1 MGRAFEF
8 RKARKL
14 KRWATMAKTFTRISK
29 DIAIAV
35 KDGGPNIDSNFKLR
49 SIIQNAKASNMPK
62 DNIERAIKNA
72 SNKNFENYKEV
83 VLEGYSVGGI
93 AVILDCI
100 SDNNNRTVG
109 NVRSYFNKTNGNLAT
124 NGSVEFIFKK
134 ICFFKIKFDGNK
146 DELEL
151 EFIDH
156 GLVALEHDNDLNHLI
171 MYGEFDSYGK
181 IFQELEYRNIE
192 IIESII
198 SLSKKYP
205 GKHHL
210 KFMIT
215 DFDEGYQIQLRSKI
229 IKINLENDFIFELKQ
244 IPFIEIKIN

>member
-100 SDNNNRTVG
+100 SCLLYTSPSPRD
-109 NVRSYFNKTNGNLAT
+109 
-124 NGSVEFIFKK
+124 
-134 ICFFKIKFDGNK
+134 
-146 DELEL
+146 
-151 EFIDH
+151 
-156 GLVALEHDNDLNHLI
+156 
-171 MYGEFDSYGK
+171 
-181 IFQELEYRNIE
+181 
-192 IIESII
+192 
-198 SLSKKYP
+198 
-205 GKHHL
+205 
-210 KFMIT
+210 
-215 DFDEGYQIQLRSKI
+215 QLTSRMPSSA
-229 IKINLENDFIFELKQ
+229 
-244 IPFIEIKIN
+244 

>member
-49 SIIQNAKASNMPK
+49 SIIQNAKAANMPK

-72 SNKNFENYKEV
+72 SNKNFENYKQV
-83 VLEGYSVGGI
+83 VLEGYSVGGV

-109 NVRSYFNKTNGNLAT
+109 NVRSYFNKTDGNLAT

-134 ICFFKIKFDGNK
+134 ISFFKIKFDGNK

-156 GLVALEHDNDLNHLI
+156 GLMALEHDNDLNHFI

-181 IFQELEYRNIE
+181 IFQELENRNIE
-192 IIESII
+192 IIES
-198 SLSKKYP
+198 
-205 GKHHL
+205 
-210 KFMIT
+210 
-215 DFDEGYQIQLRSKI
+215 DFDRIPLNYKNLNEKEIQTFNK
-229 IKINLENDFIFELKQ
+229 
-244 IPFIEIKIN
+244 FIEICNEDEDIQKISHNLQL

>member
-156 GLVALEHDNDLNHLI
+156 GLMALEHYNDLNHLI

-181 IFQELEYRNIE
+181 IFQELENRNIE
-192 IIESII
+192 IIES
-198 SLSKKYP
+198 
-205 GKHHL
+205 
-210 KFMIT
+210 
-215 DFDEGYQIQLRSKI
+215 DFDRIPMNYK
-229 IKINLENDFIFELKQ
+229 NLNEQELQTFNK
-244 IPFIEIKIN
+244 FIEICNEDDDIQKISHNLQL

>member
-49 SIIQNAKASNMPK
+49 SIIQNAKAANMPK

-156 GLVALEHDNDLNHLI
+156 GLMALEQDNDLNYLI

-181 IFQELEYRNIE
+181 IFQELENRNIE
-192 IIESII
+192 IMES
-198 SLSKKYP
+198 
-205 GKHHL
+205 
-210 KFMIT
+210 
-215 DFDEGYQIQLRSKI
+215 DFDRIPLNYK
-229 IKINLENDFIFELKQ
+229 NLNEKELQTFNK
-244 IPFIEIKIN
+244 FIEICKEDVDIQKISHNLQL

>member
-14 KRWATMAKTFTRISK
+14 KRWASMAKTFTRISK

-49 SIIQNAKASNMPK
+49 SIIQNAKAANMPK

-134 ICFFKIKFDGNK
+134 ISFFKIKFDGNK

-156 GLVALEHDNDLNHLI
+156 GLMALEHDNDLNYLI

-181 IFQELEYRNIE
+181 IFQELENRNIE
-192 IIESII
+192 IIES
-198 SLSKKYP
+198 
-205 GKHHL
+205 
-210 KFMIT
+210 
-215 DFDEGYQIQLRSKI
+215 DFDRIPLNYK
-229 IKINLENDFIFELKQ
+229 NLNEKELLTFNK
-244 IPFIEIKIN
+244 FIEICNEDEDIQKISHNLQL

>member
-1 MGRAFEF
+1 
-8 RKARKL
+8 
-14 KRWATMAKTFTRISK
+14 MAKTFTRISK

-49 SIIQNAKASNMPK
+49 SIIQNAKAANMPK

-72 SNKNFENYKEV
+72 TNKNFENYKEV
-83 VLEGYSVGGI
+83 VLEGYSIGGI

-156 GLVALEHDNDLNHLI
+156 GLMALEHDNDLNYLI

-181 IFQELEYRNIE
+181 IFQELESRNIE
-192 IIESII
+192 IIESDFDRIPMNYKNLNEQNYKHSI
-198 SLSKKYP
+198 SL
-205 GKHHL
+205 L
-210 KFMIT
+210 KFVMKMMISRKYHT
-215 DFDEGYQIQLRSKI
+215 IYNYEYSATLPLIPLKKLLNFFKSFSKI
-229 IKINLENDFIFELKQ
+229 T
-244 IPFIEIKIN
+244 

>member
-49 SIIQNAKASNMPK
+49 SIIQNAKAANMPK

-83 VLEGYSVGGI
+83 VLEGYSVGGVAI
-93 AVILDCI
+93 ILDCI

-134 ICFFKIKFDGNK
+134 ISFFKIKFDGNK

-156 GLVALEHDNDLNHLI
+156 GLMALEHDNDLNYLI

-181 IFQELEYRNIE
+181 IFQELENRNIE
-192 IIESII
+192 IIES
-198 SLSKKYP
+198 
-205 GKHHL
+205 
-210 KFMIT
+210 
-215 DFDEGYQIQLRSKI
+215 DFDRIPLNYK
-229 IKINLENDFIFELKQ
+229 NLNEKELLTFNK
-244 IPFIEIKIN
+244 FIEICNEDEDIQKISHNLQL

>member
-49 SIIQNAKASNMPK
+49 SIIQNAKAANMPK

-83 VLEGYSVGGI
+83 VLEGYSVGGVAI
-93 AVILDCI
+93 ILDCI

-124 NGSVEFIFKK
+124 NGSVEFIFNKV
-134 ICFFKIKFDGNK
+134 CFFKIKFDGNN

-156 GLVALEHDNDLNHLI
+156 GLMALEHDNDLNHFI

-181 IFQELEYRNIE
+181 IFQELENRNIE
-192 IIESII
+192 IIES
-198 SLSKKYP
+198 
-205 GKHHL
+205 
-210 KFMIT
+210 
-215 DFDEGYQIQLRSKI
+215 DFDRIPLNYK
-229 IKINLENDFIFELKQ
+229 NLNEKELLTFNK
-244 IPFIEIKIN
+244 FIEICKEDEDIQKISHNLQL